1 MQLYILG
8 PAFGL
13 PSIDAEC
20 SAAVAVLQLHARD
33 KYEIIPTHDTQTPL
47 PRLVD
52 GTARIFGFNNIVR
65 HLVDKRVAVSE
76 IDLNSDQRA
85 LRTAVASLVESQAQT
100 LLDISL
106 YVGFENYRLA
116 TRPAFSKILP
126 WHANY
131 ILPPARRSAAR
142 NRTDHLGISSID
154 VDNVHEDMSNRPE
167 GFDGVGKQP
176 QFEAETQ
183 KRASLLLPRKE
194 TVRTLLQRPEHAAI
208 FKLNALADNFFEPLQ
223 DMLGDNTYFVGKEL
237 SAVDCLLYGYL
248 SLMLYPELPQD
259 WLSATMKRKY
269 KKLVAYVERVHQN
282 LSLKTDVEAVLELS
296 KCDSHA
302 AVLTKRE
309 ASKVELPWSTLHRS
323 NASETLQSLCKGIC
337 NQVPLLGDSN
347 KLQLWHAKK
356 HPFLQSNLR
365 SILLSTTTFLA
376 LAGYLSVYTGL
387 LLWPRGEEVHIFGR
401 RRISD
406 FGHLGAAL
414 AGINFIG
421 RQSGPQG

>member
-1 MQLYILG
+1 MQLYTLG

-20 SAAVAVLQLHARD
+20 SAAVALLQLYARG
-33 KYEIIPTHDTQTPL
+33 KYEIIPTHDTRTPL
-47 PRLVD
+47 PRLID

-65 HLVDKRVAVSE
+65 HLVDKRIAISE
-76 IDLNSDQRA
+76 TSLDKGQRA
-85 LRTAVASLVESQAQT
+85 LCTAIASLVESQAQT

-131 ILPPARRSAAR
+131 ILPPTRRSAAR
-142 NRTDHLGISSID
+142 SRTEHLGISSID
-154 VDNVHEDMSNRPE
+154 VDDVHEDMSNRPE

-194 TVRTLLQRPEHAAI
+194 TVRSLLQRPEHAAI

-223 DMLGDNTYFVGKEL
+223 EILGDNVYAVGGEL
-237 SAVDCLLYGYL
+237 AAVDCLVYGYL

-269 KKLVAYVERVHQN
+269 KSLVAYVERIHAKF
-282 LSLKTDVEAVLELS
+282 SLNTNVEAVMDLS
-296 KCDSHA
+296 KCESHA
-302 AVLTKRE
+302 AVLAKRE
-309 ASKVELPWSTLHRS
+309 ASKTVLPWSSPHTS
-323 NASETLQSLCKGIC
+323 NASEALQTLCTGIWD
-337 NQVPLLGDSN
+337 QIPLLGDPN

-356 HPFLQSNLR
+356 LPFLQSNLTFL
-365 SILLSTTTFLA
+365 LLSTTTLLA
-376 LAGYLSVYTGL
+376 LAGYLSVSTGL

-401 RRISD
+401 RRMSD
-406 FGHLGAAL
+406 LGHLGAAL
-414 AGINFIG
+414 AGVNFIS
-421 RQSGPQG
+421 RPSAPQR